1 MKKRHAYLIL
11 AHKNPGQ
18 LRRLLSLLDDSR
30 NDIYVHVDGRA
41 SFGPEALVGACRRSG
56 LFFPA
61 RRYRVHWGGVSI
73 MRSELALLEAAVSG
87 GDYSYCHLLSGM
99 DMPLTDQDTIHAFF
113 DAHHGRE
120 FINLWP
126 MKADTADR
134 FHYYTLFPEGAR
146 NFLTHFLNDSFKSFQ
161 KLVGYSMNKDV
172 EFRSASQWFS
182 ITGELARY
190 VVSRR
195 DWLEKVFQHTCL
207 CDEIFLATLVWNSP
221 FRDRVCTEDMRL
233 IDWSSGGEG
242 ARHPWT
248 FRLGDLDRIMSSG
261 KFWARKFDE
270 GVDSRIIDEVCA
282 RLVGS
287 GQRRLFLMAAYNP
300 QGKVGPSLEAYVRE
314 LSGYG
319 DVAVCMD
326 NTAESR
332 ELEKLSPSVIH
343 AEAARHGEYDFG
355 SYKRAFAWAKENLT
369 LSDYD
374 VLYLVNDSVYGP
386 LMPLGGYLE
395 RMEDLGAGA
404 FAMVYNPHRRTPHL
418 QSWFIGLDRSVFL
431 SEWFSLFLEGVRPL
445 AGKEDVCMVY
455 ECGLTG
461 LLSAHGVRCDA
472 LFRMAGKAVYNHVK
486 SAWQAGMPFVK
497 KSAFTRH
504 GGSLGREIRHVLEH
518 AEECHVARAIR
529 KDAEDSFG
537 EDYVGWLLGGTAVD
551 MVLRYISY
559 LSGKIIRRRK

>member
-1 MKKRHAYLIL
+1 M
-11 AHKNPGQ
+11 
-18 LRRLLSLLDDSR
+18 
-30 NDIYVHVDGRA
+30 
-41 SFGPEALVGACRRSG
+41 
-56 LFFPA
+56 
-61 RRYRVHWGGVSI
+61 
-73 MRSELALLEAAVSG
+73 
-87 GDYSYCHLLSGM
+87 
-99 DMPLTDQDTIHAFF
+99 
-113 DAHHGRE
+113 
-120 FINLWP
+120 
-126 MKADTADR
+126 
-134 FHYYTLFPEGAR
+134 
-146 NFLTHFLNDSFKSFQ
+146 
-161 KLVGYSMNKDV
+161 
-172 EFRSASQWFS
+172 
-182 ITGELARY
+182 
-190 VVSRR
+190 
-195 DWLEKVFQHTCL
+195 
-207 CDEIFLATLVWNSP
+207 
-221 FRDRVCTEDMRL
+221 
-233 IDWSSGGEG
+233 
-242 ARHPWT
+242 
-248 FRLGDLDRIMSSG
+248 G
-261 KFWARKFDE
+261 K
-270 GVDSRIIDEVCA
+270 
-282 RLVGS
+282 
-287 GQRRLFLMAAYNP
+287 RLFLMAAYN
-300 QGKVGPSLEAYVRE
+300 GRGVVGPALTEYVRA
-314 LSGYG
+314 LSSFG
-319 DVAVCMD
+319 DVVTVMD
-326 NTAESR
+326 NEPVKG
-332 ELEKLSPSVIH
+332 ELQKLCPYVLSVQ
-343 AEAARHGEYDFG
+343 ALRHGEYDFG
-355 SYKRAFAWAKENLT
+355 SYKRAFAWAKANLT

-455 ECGLTG
+455 ECGLTR

-529 KDAEDSFG
+529 EDAEDSFG